1 MRYKYRVSKYDP
13 QYRDASGS
21 YQKEEWTFFAQLGTR
36 VAGRVL
42 ALREYQRV
50 EKKYLD
56 TIREMLK
63 EARVVG
69 ARVTRASSRG
79 SSTTGDATRSTR
91 SATRERA
98 RDSSN
103 DGSGTADSRAW
114 HAREIAWQFGRK
126 TWHAHELA
134 CHARARVCHEN
145 ATAHVVVS
153 QVAAPKRKFRHVPPH
168 VLWRES
174 PRNW

>member
-50 EKKYLD
+50 EKNYLD

-79 SSTTGDATRSTR
+79 SSTAGDATRSTR
-91 SATRERA
+91 SATRKRA
-98 RDSSN
+98 RDSS
-103 DGSGTADSRAW
+103 DD
-114 HAREIAWQFGRK
+114 
-126 TWHAHELA
+126 
-134 CHARARVCHEN
+134 
-145 ATAHVVVS
+145 
-153 QVAAPKRKFRHVPPH
+153 
-168 VLWRES
+168 
-174 PRNW
+174 